1 MKIELSYPLNNP
13 IITQFF
19 GVNSQF
25 YSDPKFG
32 GIIGH
37 NGIDFYTEHGTPV
50 YATHDG
56 LAQYQ
61 IDSSAGHGVVIYNDA
76 GFKTIYWHL
85 CDSKKEPQ
93 FKSPCEDGNVQ
104 VKNGDLIGY
113 ADNTGA
119 STGDHLHF
127 GLKFC
132 EKGESTGAW
141 YNLNQKNGYNG
152 AENPL
157 QYFDKSTPIQINL
170 MKKQV
175 SILQQVVHLLQLLL
189 NRNGK

>member
-1 MKIELSYPLNNP
+1 MKIELSFPLNNP
-13 IITQFF
+13 IITQLF
-19 GVNSQF
+19 GANSWF

-37 NGIDFYTEHGTPV
+37 NGLDFYAEHGTPI

-85 CDSKKEPQ
+85 CNSKKEPQ
-93 FKSPCEDGNVQ
+93 YASIIESGNVQ
-104 VKNGDLIGY
+104 VHNGDLIGY
-113 ADNTGA
+113 ADNTGV

-132 EKGESTGAW
+132 EKGEGTGTW

-152 AENPL
+152 AIDPMP
-157 QYFDKSTPIQINL
+157 YFDQSTPIQIQL
-170 MKKQV
+170 KKKQV
-175 SILQQVVHLLQLLL
+175 GLLKQVIELLKKLGLLST
-189 NRNGK
+189 